1 MIANRRKMIA
11 GELPLDWGCAETL
24 AYAALID
31 DGFGV
36 RITGQDSGRG
46 TFFHRHAV
54 LHDQNSDATWIPL
67 QHIADAAAAHRR
79 SSTRCCRKRP

>member
-1 MIANRRKMIA
+1 MVQ

-24 AYAALID
+24 AYAALLE

-36 RITGQDSGRG
+36 RLTGQDSGRG

-54 LHDQNSDATWIPL
+54 LHDQTDRRHLDS
-67 QHIADAAAAHRR
+67 AAAHAPT
-79 SSTRCCRKRP
+79 SSRACR